1 MSQGLVALLV
11 VLWAGVLLP
20 GAWRDHRRSPVA
32 TVDHFTEAMR
42 RLSGSDEHR
51 PVVVPGRP
59 GRRVVHPPGA
69 TSRRLRA
76 RRRAVL
82 GRLAALAGG
91 TTLLALVVGGGLAWT
106 LALLSLAALAGYVV
120 MLRSIAV
127 RTRQARGVVRAHPA
141 VLDEELPAPVDGPP
155 ADARPV
161 DRAVPPAVGE
171 WR

>member
-42 RLSGSDEHR
+42 RLSGSDEQR

-69 TSRRLRA
+69 TNRRLRA

-82 GRLAALAGG
+82 VRLAALAGG
-91 TTLLALVVGGGLAWT
+91 TLLLALVVGGGLAWT
-106 LALLSLAALAGYVV
+106 LALLSLVALAGYVAL
-120 MLRSIAV
+120 LRSIVV
-127 RTRQARGVVRAHPA
+127 RVREARGVVRAHPA
-141 VLDEELPAPVDGPP
+141 VLDDEDLAAPVDGP
-155 ADARPV
+155 AV
-161 DRAVPPAVGE
+161 EQAVPPAVGE